1 LRGHGLEVA
10 VLGTAATAAQT
21 TAQLPKLRVPCLEEA
36 EAGKARGIDDAG
48 VRTGAALHLQI
59 GFVPDE
65 IA

>member
-1 LRGHGLEVA
+1 
-10 VLGTAATAAQT
+10 
-21 TAQLPKLRVPCLEEA
+21 LPKLRVPCLEEA